1 MPLLLDLYT
10 SCLLAFLLVLVVFIN
25 GQFGPKTNIAEM
37 STALQTRQ
45 PEQQPYFYSSRG
57 TVYYTPPRNPADRRA
72 RRAVAALPSLPAP
85 HIGPRQRRPHSIHIV
100 SYPSGFVPHDLRP
113 KTAPRDLERQ
123 RRREEERR
131 IKEAKRKE
139 EEEKLRKQREQDE
152 QTRNRPTPNQIKR
165 RSLTQSLAGD
175 KKVGTLFNKL
185 KAAFSPNEPQRPPG
199 PDGATTP
206 APREQARTR
215 VRPVSWLSVTSRI
228 SRAEDSFGG
237 EDLTPESS
245 GSSRTPTAA
254 SYPNEAANRRATI
267 SPYTGFA
274 ALATALEE
282 SAQQS
287 RPATAIASNYTNP
300 PGSSTRPA
308 TARSIATRSAV
319 PSESSTMMD
328 ISNRNSSLAAGGNP
342 HRNSFMSVRSA
353 KNVVSSSI
361 QEVQQPKPVASGS
374 GMSCTI
380 LLAEPNVFL
389 TGFDHDGHTRHE
401 SHNSTALLRGKL
413 QLNVSKNTKVKSITL
428 KLLGKARTEWPEG
441 IPPLKVDMYEEES
454 LRTQAL
460 TFFHAMHDGWETE
473 FGNQCT
479 YTLKGNNSSSNLA
492 RPTASP
498 RDSIASLQ
506 LGGRQRANM
515 SAKELKKLSLRS
527 VESRSFGK
535 GESPA
540 ANQMQAKGFKVFYPG
555 TYEYSFELPIDH
567 HQLES
572 IKLQYGSVKWELET
586 TIERT
591 GAFKPNLHGTK
602 EVNIVRV
609 PDQMSLETS
618 EPISISRQW
627 EDQLHYDI
635 MISGKSFPI
644 GARIPIAFKLTPLAK
659 VQVHKVKIFVTE
671 SIEYWTND
679 RKVTRKDPGRK
690 ILLLEKAAGKPLDKQ
705 YEASE
710 FRIISGGELSPDER
724 FHARETA
731 ARRRTIEASR
741 SGTAPQPL
749 PEPTENLLGDLDLGL
764 ESYWGS
770 TEMEMSV
777 QMPTCEMM
785 AKDKSLRMNP
795 DCSWKNVNVYHWMK
809 IVMRI
814 SRLDP
819 DDPAGKRRR
828 HFEISIDSPFTVLN
842 CRATQANTALPRY
855 NSPEMAGDYRT
866 QTSCGCA
873 DARILGTS
881 GGTPENTSG
890 TLVDNAALPMPPQ
903 AAHLHTATQGISGHS
918 RTNSFGAPPTT
929 ANTTA
934 SGANTSSGGAGSST
948 PTSANPL
955 QRVRDQEAAARPIHL
970 IRYPSFDPPPFH
982 ADEAPPPMPTPP
994 PNYDIVVG
1002 TPSVD
1007 GMADYFKRLS
1017 YFEDPAQ
1024 AQSRPP
1030 LPASAEYFASGAAGP
1045 GEASNT
1051 TSSTAHN
1058 DDDDGEDT
1066 ETEDVESDDS
1076 DSDRRPARTVSRA
1089 GTVNVA
1095 NPRTP
1100 GGRLMP
1106 SRSFEIERPTNEFT
1120 LSMAGVVRRPGRDDA
1135 AGGSNTTRATG
1146 TGNSPRVR

>member
-1 MPLLLDLYT
+1 MSNQARFEIIEQPYLD
-10 SCLLAFLLVLVVFIN
+10 
-25 GQFGPKTNIAEM
+25 GPAA
-37 STALQTRQ
+37 TAAANSSSLQNRQQ
-45 PEQQPYFYSSRG
+45 PEQLPYFYSSRG

-72 RRAVAALPSLPAP
+72 RRVAAALPSLPAP

-123 RRREEERR
+123 RRREEERKR
-131 IKEAKRKE
+131 KEDKKKE
-139 EEEKLRKQREQDE
+139 EEERLRKQREQEE
-152 QTRNRPTPNQIKR
+152 QTRNRLNQNQIKR
-165 RSLTQSLAGD
+165 RSLTQSLS
-175 KKVGTLFNKL
+175 NKL
-185 KAAFSPNEPQRPPG
+185 KAAFQSGEPPRSTGQ
-199 PDGATTP
+199 DGAATP

-228 SRAEDSFGG
+228 SRTDDSIGG
-237 EDLTPESS
+237 EELTPENSES
-245 GSSRTPTAA
+245 SSRTPTTASPPAETPSRRSIAA
-254 SYPNEAANRRATI
+254 
-267 SPYTGFA
+267 PYIGFA
-274 ALATALEE
+274 ALSTALEE
-282 SAQQS
+282 SAQPR
-287 RPATAIASNYTNP
+287 RPTTATNYRF
-300 PGSSTRPA
+300 PGVSGPSTRPN
-308 TARSIATRSAV
+308 TSRSFVSRPVA
-319 PSESSTMMD
+319 PSESTTMDTM
-328 ISNRNSSLAAGGNP
+328 NRNSSLAVGSNA

-361 QEVQQPKPVASGS
+361 QEVPQPKPVASGS
-374 GMSCTI
+374 GLSCTI

-479 YTLKGNNSSSNLA
+479 YTLKGNNSSTNLP
-492 RPTASP
+492 RPTTSP

-644 GARIPIAFKLTPLAK
+644 GAKIPIAFKLTPLAK

-705 YEASE
+705 YQSSE

-731 ARRRTIEASR
+731 ARRRTVEASR
-741 SGTAPQPL
+741 SGTTPRPL

-764 ESYWGS
+764 ETYWGS

-890 TLVDNAALPMPPQ
+890 TSVDNTALPMPPQ
-903 AAHLHTATQGISGHS
+903 AAHLHNATQGISGHS
-918 RTNSFGAPPTT
+918 STNSSGAPPTAS
-929 ANTTA
+929 ANA
-934 SGANTSSGGAGSST
+934 SGTSMTGANAPPPPS
-948 PTSANPL
+948 SANPL

-1024 AQSRPP
+1024 AQAAGPP
-1030 LPASAEYFASGAAGP
+1030 SSTEYFASGAAGP
-1045 GEASNT
+1045 GGPAG
-1051 TSSTAHN
+1051 SSSSSPQ
-1058 DDDDGEDT
+1058 DEDDGDDT

-1089 GTVNVA
+1089 GTVNIA

-1100 GGRLMP
+1100 GGRLVP
-1106 SRSFEIERPTNEFT
+1106 SRSFEIERPANNFT
-1120 LSMAGVVRRPGRDDA
+1120 LNMAGVVRREGREGGG
-1135 AGGSNTTRATG
+1135 GGSGDSTATRGAGST
-1146 TGNSPRVR
+1146 NMPRAR